1 MRIILSGGGTGGHIN
16 PALAIARQVQKM
28 EPDSAILF
36 CGGKGGLE
44 EKLVPREGFDLKTFA
59 VHGLRRKLTPANI
72 LYDCKVLAQAR
83 RSEWEA
89 MRTVREFRPDIVV
102 GCGGYASFPVVR
114 AAQKLGVPT
123 ALLEVNAFPGVTT
136 KALAKKAGVVMICF
150 EESRR
155 FFEGAKVVL
164 TGSPVR
170 PDFLT
175 ADRAAARKALRLD
188 ARPLIVSVW
197 GSLGAEHL
205 NHCMA
210 DFIAL
215 EAQNDAHYV
224 IHAIGSWGYT
234 WVRDEISAKGT
245 DLAKHPN
252 IDVRDYIYDMPTVM
266 AAADLILCR
275 GGAATAAELAVM
287 GKPAIIVPS
296 PNVAENHQEK
306 NARALEAA
314 GGALVMLERDTTGKT
329 LYERATA
336 LLSDPEKLRRMSES
350 IRRVAK
356 PDAIGSIYACIR
368 DMAAKR

>member
-1 MRIILSGGGTGGHIN
+1 MRAIVSGGGTGGHIN
-16 PALAIARQVQKM
+16 PALAIARMIQSR
-28 EPDSAILF
+28 EPGSEILF
-36 CGGKGGLE
+36 CGGKNGLE
-44 EKLVPREGFDLKTFA
+44 EKLVPREGYRLQTFA
-59 VHGLRRKLTPANI
+59 VHGLRRKLTPSNI
-72 LYDCKVLAQAR
+72 AYDIRVLAEAE
-83 RSEWEA
+83 RSEREA
-89 MRTVREFRPDIVV
+89 LATVREFRPDIVI

-114 AAQKLGVPT
+114 AAQKAGVPT

-136 KALAKKAGVVMICF
+136 KALAQKAGAVMICF

-155 FFEGAKVVL
+155 FFEHANVVL

-175 ADRAAARKALRLD
+175 ANREEARRALKLD
-188 ARPLIVSVW
+188 ERPLIVSVW

-215 EAQNDAHYV
+215 EAQNDAHYL

-234 WVRDEISAKGT
+234 WVRDEIAAKGT
-245 DLAKHPN
+245 VLPEHPN

-266 AAADLILCR
+266 AAADLVLCR
-275 GGAATAAELAVM
+275 GGAATAAELEVL

-306 NARALEAA
+306 NARALEAL
-314 GGALVMLERDTTGKT
+314 GGVEVMLERDTTGES
-329 LYERATA
+329 LYRHAVA
-336 LLSDPEKLRRMSES
+336 LLGDPDRLRAMGES
-350 IRRVAK
+350 MKRIAQ
-356 PDAIGSIYACIR
+356 PDALGNIYECICR
-368 DMAAKR
+368 TASGR